1 MKSVQSNQRKHRNS
15 KEHEQVS
22 GMHVISS
29 IKRTKRKK
37 KERKKERIH
46 TPRFTGITRLSNSRI
61 DGRIAPALSQKQQT
75 LAQRQR
81 LFLDMMLED
90 CQDCIL
96 VGRAGHLLQTADCN
110 STRTSR
116 ISIRGGGKHV
126 QYRIYHHKT
135 INFSEILVSL
145 RSNFRKSDSGNILE
159 IFSQSVNFRNIFI
172 ISGEEHL

>member
-1 MKSVQSNQRKHRNS
+1 MKKSVAC
-15 KEHEQVS
+15 
-22 GMHVISS
+22 MWYP
-29 IKRTKRKK
+29 RTKGQKREKK
-37 KERKKERIH
+37 AKNERINK
-46 TPRFTGITRLSNSRI
+46 PRFTGITRLSNSRI
-61 DGRIAPALSQKQQT
+61 DGRIAPAISQKQQT

-81 LFLDMMLED
+81 LFPDMMLED

-96 VGRAGHLLQTADCN
+96 VGRAGHLLLTVDCN

-116 ISIRGGGKHV
+116 ISIRGGGNMSSIEYIIIH
-126 QYRIYHHKT
+126 

-145 RSNFRKSDSGNILE
+145 RSNFRQPDSGKILE